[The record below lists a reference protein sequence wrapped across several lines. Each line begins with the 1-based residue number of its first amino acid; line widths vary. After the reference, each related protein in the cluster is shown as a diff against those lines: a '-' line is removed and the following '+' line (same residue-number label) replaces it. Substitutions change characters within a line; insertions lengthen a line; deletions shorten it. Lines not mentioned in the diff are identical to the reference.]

1 MYHKPTVD
9 LKGRIE
15 YTPSMKAKK
24 PSLSIVIPAYN
35 EEESLSYVLSDTIHN
50 LPKYV
55 KDYEIIV
62 VDDGSTDKTP
72 QIADS
77 FAKKKNKHVRVI
89 HRTTNGG
96 FNKAMITG
104 LKAAKKDYVAYMQAD
119 GQDLIRDMVNC
130 IRIMDRYDL
139 VLGTRG
145 KRIDYDLYRSI
156 LSYGCL
162 ILYRVLFGITYED
175 VHWVYVW
182 KTKEVQ
188 KLKLDPEGGMFVL
201 AESLVKFRRKGLS
214 VGEAPAPYR
223 PRYGGVNKNDSLEVV
238 SKTFLSILKLW
249 YKIIT
254 GKKL

>member
-1 MYHKPTVD
+1 M
-9 LKGRIE
+9 KGHIE

-24 PSLSIVIPAYN
+24 PSLSIVLPAYN

-77 FAKKKNKHVRVI
+77 FAKKKNKYVRVI

-104 LKAAKKDYVAYMQAD
+104 LKAAKKDYVACMQAD

-130 IRIMDRYDL
+130 FRVMSKYDL

-145 KRIDYDLYRSI
+145 ERIDYNLYRTF
-156 LSYGCL
+156 LSYGAG

-182 KTKEVQ
+182 RTKEVQ
-188 KLKLDPEGGMFVL
+188 KLKLDPKGGMFVL
-201 AESLVKFRRKGLS
+201 VESLVKFQKKGLRI
-214 VGEAPAPYR
+214 GEASSPYR
-223 PRYGGVNKNDSLEVV
+223 PRYGGVNKNDSLKVI
-238 SKTFLSILKLW
+238 SKTFVSMFKLW
-249 YKIIT
+249 YKIVT
-254 GKKL
+254 GKKIDG